1 MIDLRGNRV
10 KGSMVKK
17 IVKCLLLAL
26 ILLVSTGSLHI
37 SAETY
42 GEFQVEKVAPSQPP
56 LPSGGSGAYTT
67 NKLPVTG
74 EQIAIWTVFGG
85 LLLLAFVLLLLV
97 LRKIKERVA
106 DDVFEK

>member
-1 MIDLRGNRV
+1 
-10 KGSMVKK
+10 
-17 IVKCLLLAL
+17 
-26 ILLVSTGSLHI
+26 
-37 SAETY
+37 
-42 GEFQVEKVAPSQPP
+42 
-56 LPSGGSGAYTT
+56 
-67 NKLPVTG
+67 VTG

>member
-1 MIDLRGNRV
+1 M
-10 KGSMVKK
+10 
-17 IVKCLLLAL
+17 
-26 ILLVSTGSLHI
+26 
-37 SAETY
+37 
-42 GEFQVEKVAPSQPP
+42 
-56 LPSGGSGAYTT
+56 LPSAGSGADTT

-85 LLLLAFVLLLLV
+85 LLLLAFVLLLIA